1 MFFQWFVALE
11 GRKVGSLKRLVRS
24 QLARWEMKNCTPLWR
39 EAHSEVKMHK
49 THHCRTTFGSWD
61 VEKVH
66 AVVARSRFRSP
77 NVQNTSASD
86 HFWKLWC
93 RKSAPVVA
101 RSTSPSQNTPTS
113 DHFWKLRCR
122 KSARRCGAKQILKS
136 KCTKHTMLGPLLE
149 VEMSKKCT
157 PLWREAHFQVKMFKA
172 PRVRT
177 TFEGSD
183 VILRG
188 RRKGFCTLPKVSKT
202 WWFCSIS
209 KNDGRRGTFAED
221 LQRCISRG
229 RRSTSG
235 MFIRDVKR
243 SGRWFPEPGCIL
255 EHQICRFA
263 TMTLCDRCST
273 SYDLA
278 SILRG
283 RRNTLDRW
291 RKKIA
296 KRIGTRPSALHST
309 FQFWRKS
316 RRIASFLLST
326 SKIEKLSQNSF
337 VFDVVKF
344 KSWGSLA
351 EWLRFQ
357 TCRWSDR

>member
-1 MFFQWFVALE
+1 MSKKCTCCGAKHISKSKCTKHTNFRPLLE
-11 GRKVGSLKRLVRS
+11 VKRS
-24 QLARWEMKNCTPLWR
+24 KKCTPLWR
-39 EAHSEVKMHK
+39 EAHFEVKMYK
-49 THHCRTTFGSWD
+49 THQVRTTFGSCDVEKVHLLWREAHLQVKTHQHQTTFGSWD

-66 AVVARSRFRSP
+66 AVVARSRFRSQ
-77 NVQNTSASD
+77 NVQNTP
-86 HFWKLWC
+86 C
-93 RKSAPVVA
+93 
-101 RSTSPSQNTPTS
+101 S

-122 KSARRCGAKQILKS
+122 KSAHRCGAKHISKS
-136 KCTKHTMLGPLLE
+136 KCLKHHGFGPLLKVQMWFCVAGARDSAPCQKWAKRDGFVAFPKTMVGVGHLQRICKDAFRVAGE
-149 VEMSKKCT
+149 VQAACSSEM
-157 PLWREAHFQVKMFKA
+157 
-172 PRVRT
+172 
-177 TFEGSD
+177 
-183 VILRG
+183 LRG
-188 RRKGFCTLPKVSKT
+188 QGADFL
-202 WWFCSIS
+202 
-209 KNDGRRGTFAED
+209 
-221 LQRCISRG
+221 SR
-229 RRSTSG
+229 
-235 MFIRDVKR
+235 
-243 SGRWFPEPGCIL
+243 GCIL

-283 RRNTLDRW
+283 RRNTLGQVE
-291 RKKIA
+291 KKIA

-316 RRIASFLLST
+316 RRIASFLMLST